1 MITDLKVKFE
11 DRPKTAFYASETG
24 KMDLDIYFGFIGEPQ
39 TNPPQWYDT
48 LKWGAGNGVEAAML
62 KVLKDSGIVEENYD
76 QKEHG
81 RIDIEREGITIHGYI
96 DAKTKDGKPIEIKS
110 INNKNDFDIKKYAAG
125 YPKENYVGQLAI
137 YLDALDL
144 EHGYLFASS
153 IDGINRFWFDCRR
166 IAPRVYKC
174 GEVTVDLDVIYKRWA
189 ALYQNHVLPRV
200 MPDVNQKLYKYP
212 IETLDWTKLSN
223 DKISKARTN
232 KAVVGDWEIT
242 YSPWKDK
249 IIELQGA
256 SKGYSEEEVTRIKE
270 LTKGYS
276 AKK

>member
-1 MITDLKVKFE
+1 MITDLKIKFE
-11 DRPKTAFYASETG
+11 DREKKAYYASDTG
-24 KMDLDIYFGFIGEPQ
+24 KADLDLFFGFMGVPQ
-39 TNPPQWYDT
+39 SNPAKWYET
-48 LKWGAGNGVEAAML
+48 LKWGAGKGVEEAML
-62 KVLKDSGIVEENYD
+62 KVLKDSDIVPEDYD

-81 RIDIEREGITIHGYI
+81 RIEIEREGIRINGYI
-96 DAKTKDGKPIEIKS
+96 DAKTKEGKPIEIKS
-110 INNKNDFDIKKYAAG
+110 VNNANKWDIDKYARG

-144 EHGYLFASS
+144 EHGYLFVSS
-153 IDGINRFWFDCRR
+153 IDGLNRFWFDCRKVGHR
-166 IAPRVYKC
+166 KYQC
-174 GEVTVDLDVIYKRWA
+174 GEIVVDLDPIYKHWA
-189 ALYQNHVLPRV
+189 ELYKNNVETKT
-200 MPDVNQKLYKYP
+200 MPDIWQYKYKHP
-212 IETLDWTKLSN
+212 VEEIDWTAISN

-232 KAVVGDWEIT
+232 KAVVGDWQIL

-256 SKGYSEEEVTRIKE
+256 TKGYSEEEVAKIKD